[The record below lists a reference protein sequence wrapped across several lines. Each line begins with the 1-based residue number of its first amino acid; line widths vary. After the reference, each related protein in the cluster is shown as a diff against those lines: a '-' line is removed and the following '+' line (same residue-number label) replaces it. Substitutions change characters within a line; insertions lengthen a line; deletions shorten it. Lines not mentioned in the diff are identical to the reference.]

1 MKKITITIGLVAAML
16 STKAQDTTCTMFH
29 KKEVLEF
36 NYYTD
41 EIISQDLHTNR
52 YYDVNVNY
60 GDILCLHFYDKK
72 SRIRKVITTFF
83 DGSTNIQVLNSKDN
97 IYYSPPGTIKVSV
110 GKPRFLIACN

>member
-1 MKKITITIGLVAAML
+1 MKKITITVGLVAAML

-60 GDILCLHFYDKK
+60 GDVLCLHFYDKK

-97 IYYSPPGTIKVSV
+97 IYYSPQGTIKVSV

>member
-1 MKKITITIGLVAAML
+1 MKKITITVGLVAAML

-41 EIISQDLHTNR
+41 EIISQDLHTNK
-52 YYDVNVNY
+52 YYDINVNY
-60 GDILCLHFYDKK
+60 GDVLCLHLYDKK

-83 DGSTNIQVLNSKDN
+83 DGSTTKEVLDSKSN
-97 IYYSPPGTIKVSV
+97 VYYSAKGATKVSV
-110 GKPRFLIACN
+110 SKPKFFCKL